1 VLLAHDVGFQ
11 NAGGGSQRVHGGID
25 ALLDDF
31 TAQDGG
37 SVQMCKGGSGS
48 GVGQVIGGDVDG
60 LHRGD
65 GAIAGGGDTLLQSAQ
80 LVGQRGLIADSRGHT
95 AHQSGDL
102 RAGLHETE
110 NIVDEEQHVLVG
122 LLAEIL
128 GHGQAG
134 LRHPHTGSWGLIH
147 LAEDQR
153 GLVQDAGGVHLTPE
167 VAALTGA
174 LADAG
179 EDGVAAVLGGHVVDQ
194 LLDQD
199 GLADA
204 CAAEQTDL
212 AALGVGGQQVDD
224 LDARFQNLSS
234 GLLLCKAGGLAVDG
248 PVRHIVHRALA
259 VDGAAQRVEHTAQRG
274 LAHRGSQTFAGREH
288 DAAHRRFVDVLRH
301 LHRALG
307 AFCGHGQRFLQG
319 RQSACGELHVH
330 HRAGHANN
338 FSLYHRFASFIIASQ
353 EISATSKQHICDM
366 QFNAVAV
373 ALKS

>member
-1 VLLAHDVGFQ
+1 
-11 NAGGGSQRVHGGID
+11 
-25 ALLDDF
+25 
-31 TAQDGG
+31 
-37 SVQMCKGGSGS
+37 MCKRGSRS
-48 GVGQVIGGDVDG
+48 GVGQVVSGDVDG

-65 GAIAGGGDTLLQSAQ
+65 GAVAGGGDTLLQSAQ
-80 LVGQRGLIADSRGHT
+80 LVGQRRLIADSRGHT
-95 AHQSGDL
+95 AHQSRDL

-110 NIVDEEQHVLVG
+110 DVVDEKQHVLVG
-122 LLAEIL
+122 LLAEIF

-134 LRHPHTGSWGLIH
+134 LRHPHTGSWGLVH

-153 GLVQDAGGVHLTPE
+153 GFVQDAGGVHLAPE

-174 LADAG
+174 LADTG
-179 EDGVAAVLGGHVVDQ
+179 EDGVAAVLGGHVVDKF
-194 LLDQD
+194 LNQD
-199 GLADA
+199 SLADA
-204 CAAEQTDL
+204 CTAEQTDL

-234 GLLLCKAGGLAVDG
+234 GLLLCKAGSLAVDG
-248 PVRHIVHRALA
+248 PMRHIVHRALA

-274 LAHRGSQTFAGREH
+274 LAHRGSQAVAGGGDFHTLAQTFAGREH

-338 FSLYHRFASFIIASQ
+338 FSLYHRFASFIRCVNLSVTTGVVPPPLARGGYA
-353 EISATSKQHICDM
+353 EKL
-366 QFNAVAV
+366 F
-373 ALKS
+373 L